1 MAHGERDDRIR
12 DLGHDLSQ
20 LSYTES
26 ELRKYLGP
34 EMGALNVKQT
44 EGIVLLIDMVR
55 RIINAL
61 GSVNKDMSHFT
72 VSDRTFQ
79 IEIGETKMVF
89 DRGGEVVVKAGG
101 GSIRLLKDGSIGIT
115 AKDIHISASGAIMI
129 KGSSDVSV
137 MSAKELQLSGVRT
150 P

>member
-1 MAHGERDDRIR
+1 MSHGERDDRIR
-12 DLGHDLSQ
+12 DLAHDLGQ
-20 LSYTES
+20 LNYTES
-26 ELRKYLGP
+26 DLRKYLAP
-34 EMGALNVKQT
+34 EMGGLNVKQT
-44 EGIVLLIDMVR
+44 EGIILLIDMMR
-55 RIINAL
+55 RIIGAL

-79 IEIGETKMVF
+79 LEIGETKMIF

-115 AKDIHISASGAIMI
+115 GKDIHISASGAIMI

-137 MSAKELQLSGVRT
+137 SSAKELHLNGVRT